1 MKKVTIKIVRSSLSR
16 GLFFIGLLLLS
27 ACAGTL
33 PPQAETE
40 AIVVSSP
47 EVTETVVSLGE
58 GRRGFV
64 INEAHELSAAEEGV
78 FQEAVRLLEN
88 DEAEQA
94 VSLLEPLVANS
105 TAVTALYINLAKAYQ
120 QTGQM
125 EKAEESL
132 QQALILIPGH
142 PLVSHEY
149 GLLLRKAGRFSET
162 KVIYEVALE
171 IFPDY
176 LPIRKNLGI
185 LCDLYL
191 NDSDC
196 ALEQFQFYHEAQP
209 EDQKIKLWISEIKLR

>member
-1 MKKVTIKIVRSSLSR
+1 MKKVMIKTVRSSLLR

-40 AIVVSSP
+40 AMVASSH
-47 EVTETVVSLGE
+47 EVTETVVTFGE

-64 INEAHELSAAEEGV
+64 INEAHEFSAEQEAA
-78 FQEAVRLLEN
+78 FLEAVRLLEN

-94 VSLLEPLVANS
+94 IPLLEPLVASS

-125 EKAEESL
+125 EKAEKSL
-132 QQALILIPGH
+132 QQALILIPSH

-149 GLLLRKAGRFSET
+149 GLFLRKAGRFSET
-162 KVIYEVALE
+162 RAIYETALE
-171 IFPDY
+171 IFPNY

-196 ALEQFQFYHEAQP
+196 ALEQFQFYHEAKP
-209 EDQKIKLWISEIKLR
+209 EDQKVKLWISELKLR